1 MFNLATEWAKVR
13 AAPRVRAAAGVVFLR
28 LLGRMLGLALTP

>member
-1 MFNLATEWAKVR
+1 MFNLATEWAK
-13 AAPRVRAAAGVVFLR
+13 VRAAAGVVFLR